1 MCIYV
6 FQSSSLGNV
15 KRVQLSTATVLNWH
29 QLNLVH
35 IQKGRFLAQFG
46 SMVHVQ
52 EHSRNKR
59 SFVHHG
65 HTDMNVWNLR
75 CFVCYT
81 VILLVLIWWCGQM
94 ILQWLQGELYEAWQV
109 FLSSFKSGHWYLP
122 ILIIITIASC
132 CGSLMKPL
140 LLTSHYIDDSQLGTF
155 PLVESQTEHHC
166 QHWHHCE

>member
-1 MCIYV
+1 MKIGPEKKIRPYFHYCLRSVHYCEDRRHIHFCFYVHIYDFHISTVNVPQIGELIYSTFMCIYV

-65 HTDMNVWNLR
+65 HTDMNV
-75 CFVCYT
+75 CS
-81 VILLVLIWWCGQM
+81 
-94 ILQWLQGELYEAWQV
+94 
-109 FLSSFKSGHWYLP
+109 LS
-122 ILIIITIASC
+122 
-132 CGSLMKPL
+132 
-140 LLTSHYIDDSQLGTF
+140 
-155 PLVESQTEHHC
+155 
-166 QHWHHCE
+166 

>member
-1 MCIYV
+1 MVILIWYE
-6 FQSSSLGNV
+6 FLLF
-15 KRVQLSTATVLNWH
+15 KLNY
-29 QLNLVH
+29 
-35 IQKGRFLAQFG
+35 
-46 SMVHVQ
+46 
-52 EHSRNKR
+52 
-59 SFVHHG
+59 
-65 HTDMNVWNLR
+65 WNLR

-94 ILQWLQGELYEAWQV
+94 ILQCLQGELYEAWQV
-109 FLSSFKSGHWYLP
+109 FLSSFKSGHWYLS

-166 QHWHHCE
+166 QHWHHCELAGAHLPHLKWIMQNSLAIFIILTAFPVLGPTISFGLV